1 MFFSVFPSRA
11 TRNKDYKCLS
21 PYQFDAELSR
31 CLQCQKKPCSIGCP
45 CNCNPKD
52 FIRAAR
58 GGRKSDI
65 DLAALIMYSKTPS
78 SSTCGTLCSTDFCMY
93 RCSRAKID
101 SIPVNITA
109 VQSEIARR
117 AHIDNDGEFLKLIT
131 KKEPTGKTVA
141 VVGAG
146 PAGLSCAAC
155 LASRGHKVV
164 IYEKNPSPGGDINYI
179 PQFRRPF
186 FKDKT
191 ISTVDLDAK
200 FTLSCG
206 DVTFK
211 YNTEFPIP
219 LPESGQLNAEA
230 ENLIKQYNAVCW
242 CVGEQIDNTLDIPG
256 GEKAIN
262 GRQFLKLSPK
272 DVKNKNVMVIGCGA
286 VAIDCAIFATKYGSK
301 TTRIIYRRTLKEA
314 PLSSDEYGLISS
326 FGVSVI
332 PLTVVSSLESNNQ
345 NNTITMNTIQVSLP
359 DLKPVEGTEQK
370 WKDVDYVVFAI
381 GQKSE
386 LPSVFI
392 KKSNEDNKNDSIFQF
407 IGGTALDVKGSM
419 LAVEACASGKNA
431 AMQIDAFLNG
441 QPIPEIENPK
451 KSNYPVFEVNFLP
464 SKLDVS
470 VSFDGKNSI
479 QIPNPFVAA
488 ASPFTDNFNAVNN
501 LLKNGW
507 AGVVMNVSS
516 SPHHIRNYQR
526 KPNENYSDHINDRL
540 YKPGYDFV
548 GELNAENVKDIV
560 SKLRNKYPNRLFIA
574 SLDSNSPT
582 FEKDIQLLNDCPLDA
597 IQIESNGKQIQVNS
611 SHPILSTISIE
622 QSQTDNSQFAVV
634 DIIRHYPSNKAVV
647 IDENMQSMH
656 RLLPVRQEKLH
667 GGFAVCGGI
676 KNDSDALFY
685 LSNGAQFV
693 EVDPSSIENNGLG
706 IDMMTAMMSHFIYSQ
721 KFNSLQEFI
730 NQKASIKDL
739 DIEDI
744 QTIDSLQ
751 NKSSERLICKLTNPY
766 VCLGCGRC
774 IVCPNDA
781 IDLEPAKWKY
791 VVDPDK
797 CVGCGL
803 CVSKCPTEAI
813 SLVKRDENE
822 DSHH

>member
-1 MFFSVFPSRA
+1 MFFSVYPSRVN
-11 TRNKDYKCLS
+11 RNKDYKCLS

-52 FIRAAR
+52 FIKAAR

-93 RCSRAKID
+93 RCSRMKID

-109 VQSEIARR
+109 VQAEIARR
-117 AHIDNDGEFLKLIT
+117 AHIDNNGEFLKLIT
-131 KKEPTGKTVA
+131 KKESTGKSVA
-141 VVGAG
+141 VIGAG
-146 PAGLSCAAC
+146 PSGLACAAC
-155 LASRGHKVV
+155 LASRGHKVD
-164 IYEKNPSPGGDINYI
+164 IYERNSSPGGDINYI
-179 PQFRRPF
+179 PQFRKPSY
-186 FKDKT
+186 KDKSV
-191 ISTVDLDAK
+191 STVDLDVK

-206 DVTFK
+206 DVTIK

-219 LPESGQLNAEA
+219 NSETGKLSSEA
-230 ENLIKQYNAVCW
+230 ENLAKQYNAVCW
-242 CVGEQIDNTLDIPG
+242 CVGEQIDKKLDIPG

-262 GRQFLKLSPK
+262 GRQFLKLSPD
-272 DVKNKNVMVIGCGA
+272 DVKNKNIMVIGCGA
-286 VAIDCAIFATKYGSK
+286 VAIDCAIFAAKYGAK
-301 TTRIIYRRTLKEA
+301 IARIIYRRTLKEA
-314 PLSSDEYGLISS
+314 PLSSDEYGLITS
-326 FGVSVI
+326 FGISVI
-332 PLTVVSSLESNNQ
+332 PLTVVTSLETNDQ
-345 NNTITMNTIQVSLP
+345 NNKITMNTIQVSLP
-359 DLKPVEGTEQK
+359 DLKNVEGTEQK

-386 LPSVFI
+386 LPSIFI
-392 KKSNEDNKNDSIFQF
+392 KNICENNKDESNFQF
-407 IGGTALDVKGSM
+407 IGGTHDFSGPM

-431 AMQIDAFLNG
+431 AMQIDAFLNNK
-441 QPIPEIENPK
+441 PIPEIDNQK
-451 KSNYPVFEVNFLP
+451 KSNYPVFEINLLP

-479 QIPNPFVAA
+479 QIPNPFIAA
-488 ASPFTDNFNAVNN
+488 ASPFTDSFNAVEH
-501 LLKNGW
+501 LLKDGW
-507 AGVVMNVSS
+507 AGVVINVSP
-516 SPHHIRNYQR
+516 SPHHIQNYLR
-526 KPNENYSDHINDRL
+526 KPKENYSDYINDRL
-540 YKPGYDFV
+540 YRPGYNFV
-548 GELNAENVKDIV
+548 GELDAENVKEIV
-560 SKLRNKYPNRLFIA
+560 NNLRKEYPNRLFIA
-574 SLDSNSPT
+574 SLDSSSPT
-582 FEKDIQLLNDCPLDA
+582 FEKDIQTLNNCQLNA
-597 IQIESNGKQIQVNS
+597 IQVSSNGKPIQVHSN
-611 SHPILSTISIE
+611 HPILSNISIE
-622 QSQTDNSQFAVV
+622 QSETENSQFAVV
-634 DIIRHYPSNKAVV
+634 DLIRHFPSNKAVV
-647 IDENMQSMH
+647 LDENVQSMH
-656 RLLPVRQEKLH
+656 RLLPVRKEKLQ

-693 EVDPSSIENNGLG
+693 EVDPSSLENNGLE
-706 IDMMTAMMSHFIYSQ
+706 IEMMKAMMSHFIHSQ
-721 KFNSLQEFI
+721 KFSSLYEFL
-730 NQKASIKDL
+730 NANASISDL

-744 QTIDSLQ
+744 QTLDSLT
-751 NKSSERLICKLTNPY
+751 NKSEERLICKLTNPY

-822 DSHH
+822 DSH